1 MTNEKK
7 TINIGGEAFIR
18 DREQVVI
25 PLPGGENMT
34 LYVRRL
40 GYLETMNLLA
50 KVRAVG
56 STGSIE
62 LVAAAIED
70 EDGGRF
76 TLEQVAA
83 LKQEVV
89 EPMLDAALRVNRMGG
104 RAEGGN

>member
-1 MTNEKK
+1 MTNDKK
-7 TINIGGEAFIR
+7 TIEIGGDAFIR

-25 PLPGGENMT
+25 PLPGGENIT

-40 GYLETMNLLA
+40 GYLEFMNLLA
-50 KVRAVG
+50 KVRASG

-62 LVAAAIED
+62 LVAAAIEN

-76 TLEQVAA
+76 SIEEVAL

-89 EPMLDAALRVNRMGG
+89 EPMLEAALRVNRMGG
-104 RAEGGN
+104 RAETGN

>member
-1 MTNEKK
+1 MTNDKK
-7 TINIGGEAFIR
+7 TIDIGGDAFIR

-25 PLPGGENMT
+25 PLPGGENIT

-40 GYLETMNLLA
+40 GYLEFMNLLA
-50 KVRAVG
+50 KVRASG

-62 LVAAAIED
+62 LVAAAIEN

-76 TLEQVAA
+76 SIEEVAL

-104 RAEGGN
+104 RVEAGN